1 MKTLT
6 LLPILIL
13 LQIQLTVAGTIYTNQ
28 ESLPLPVTWLSF
40 TAKQSL
46 TEVKLNWITGT
57 EVNTKYFVV
66 QHSTDGYNW
75 SDLGTIAA
83 AEYSTRIID
92 YSFVHKNPM
101 AGKNYYRIAE
111 RENDGF
117 DYFSRI
123 IGVNVAEK
131 VGFTVHPNP
140 SNNNQTVVDLPANA
154 MVRIYDNFGRL
165 RFEKQLSAGHHPLDL
180 SALNKGI
187 YYLVSGENKRKLILE

>member
-6 LLPILIL
+6 LLPVLVL
-13 LQIQLTVAGTIYTNQ
+13 FQLQFSVAGTINTRP
-28 ESLPLPVTWLSF
+28 ESIPLPVTWLSF
-40 TAKQSL
+40 TAKQHSN
-46 TEVKLNWITGT
+46 EVQLSWVTGA
-57 EVNTKYFVV
+57 EVNSKFFVV

-75 SDLGTIAA
+75 TDLGSITA
-83 AEYSTRIID
+83 AEYSTRIKE
-92 YSFVHKNPM
+92 YSFVHKAPL

-123 IGVNVAEK
+123 IGLNYAEQ

-140 SNNNQTVVDLPANA
+140 SSNGQTVVDLPANA
-154 MVRIYDNFGRL
+154 LVRIYDNFGRL
-165 RFEKQLSAGHHPLDL
+165 RWEKQLFAGHHPLDL
-180 SALNKGI
+180 SGLNKGI